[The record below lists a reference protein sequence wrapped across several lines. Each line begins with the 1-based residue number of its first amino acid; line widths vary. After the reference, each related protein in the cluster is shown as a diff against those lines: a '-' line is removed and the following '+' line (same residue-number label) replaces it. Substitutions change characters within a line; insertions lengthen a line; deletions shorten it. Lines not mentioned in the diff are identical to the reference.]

1 MRPSQNPVTPGLTR
15 GPASS
20 RWSHGKRRM
29 SLKLSGV
36 SQFGRF
42 SMISLTPIF
51 VTGAIA
57 LLGLIITKES
67 KVSEFRQAWIDS
79 LRGEIADLLS
89 SVQTCLVIL
98 TGEDGKIQ
106 GQDTLSAESLA
117 LLTTSLRHANTALF
131 TVRLRLNPAEPASM
145 AILSTLIEIEKLSND
160 NTALAQALASGR
172 ASELEAELTTQAK
185 VVLSAEWRRVKVGEP
200 YFLWTRRF
208 AAALAIATAVIV
220 GFQAIEQLTSIQENM
235 DVNELNNAVASPA
248 RHTDETEHAPHTAVA
263 LPPTNPA
270 TPALPAPI
278 R

>member
-1 MRPSQNPVTPGLTR
+1 
-15 GPASS
+15 
-20 RWSHGKRRM
+20 
-29 SLKLSGV
+29 
-36 SQFGRF
+36 
-42 SMISLTPIF
+42 MISLTPIF

-263 LPPTNPA
+263 LPPTNQA
-270 TPALPAPI
+270 TPASPAPN